1 MDELSQH
8 RKPSA
13 ACTGGEVRCHQV
25 WMLLAEGFAVQYL
38 GIGGFLPR
46 NRTIAKLRMAVF
58 GHGLLDALL

>member
-13 ACTGGEVRCHQV
+13 ACSGDEVWGHQV
-25 WMLLAEGFAVQYL
+25 WMLLAEGFAVQHF

-46 NRTIAKLRMAVF
+46 NRTITKLSMAVF
-58 GHGLLDALL
+58 CHGLLDALF

>member
-13 ACTGGEVRCHQV
+13 ACSGDEVWGHQV

-46 NRTIAKLRMAVF
+46 NRAVAKLSMAVF